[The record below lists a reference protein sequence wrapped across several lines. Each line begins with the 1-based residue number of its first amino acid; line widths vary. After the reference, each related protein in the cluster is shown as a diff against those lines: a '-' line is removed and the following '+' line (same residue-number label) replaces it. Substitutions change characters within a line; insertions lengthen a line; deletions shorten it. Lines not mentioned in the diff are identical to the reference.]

1 MRQLRIFRK
10 RPGRLGRSQR
20 HRPPR
25 PSLRPP
31 SSRLRSLR
39 VQIQVEAQPQA
50 SHRVRPHG
58 DAVRLHGVPLQAGL
72 EKPGFLKK
80 SSPVVFW
87 ILWFFYRFAQKRE
100 FLGCY
105 QCQEYF

>member
-1 MRQLRIFRK
+1 MRQLRIFRQ

-25 PSLRPP
+25 PSLQPPP

-50 SHRVRPHG
+50 SHRVRPPRY
-58 DAVRLHGVPLQAGL
+58 AVRLHGVPLQAGL
-72 EKPGFLKK
+72 E
-80 SSPVVFW
+80 
-87 ILWFFYRFAQKRE
+87 
-100 FLGCY
+100 
-105 QCQEYF
+105 

>member
-72 EKPGFLKK
+72 EKTRDLKK
-80 SSPVVFW
+80 IQPSGFFGFYVFF
-87 ILWFFYRFAQKRE
+87 IFAQKRE

>member
-31 SSRLRSLR
+31 SSCLRSLR

-72 EKPGFLKK
+72 EKTRVFKKIQPSGFLDFM
-80 SSPVVFW
+80 VF
-87 ILWFFYRFAQKRE
+87 L
-100 FLGCY
+100 
-105 QCQEYF
+105 